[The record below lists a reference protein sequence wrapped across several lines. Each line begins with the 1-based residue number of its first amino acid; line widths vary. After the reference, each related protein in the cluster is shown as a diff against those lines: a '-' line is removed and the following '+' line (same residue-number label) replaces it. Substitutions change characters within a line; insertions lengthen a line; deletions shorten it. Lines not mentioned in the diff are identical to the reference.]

1 MCSILSKEL
10 NFMMN
15 PVASVIW
22 DMISV
27 PLKSAGNF
35 FCIQLA
41 FHCTLVGWEIQSI
54 ICSLRYTVR
63 GEKILHATNQPT
75 TRPAATDKKKVQPEW
90 QQAEYQHLWTDNRWA
105 TSRQSDCQ
113 GCPRSS
119 SQQPRPPGAEQ
130 QRCGCTNTLM
140 HFSAGSH
147 TSAGVQIK
155 GLRDCSGQTNVEDEW
170 TGPASSSSPGSTLK
184 AHLKSIF
191 RVSVQ
196 SHPFTPFWSVSG

>member
-1 MCSILSKEL
+1 MQQINPQLGQLPQTKKRYSQSDSRQNISISGQ
-10 NFMMN
+10 M
-15 PVASVIW
+15 S
-22 DMISV
+22 
-27 PLKSAGNF
+27 
-35 FCIQLA
+35 
-41 FHCTLVGWEIQSI
+41 
-54 ICSLRYTVR
+54 
-63 GEKILHATNQPT
+63 
-75 TRPAATDKKKVQPEW
+75 
-90 QQAEYQHLWTDNRWA
+90 RWA

-130 QRCGCTNTLM
+130 QRCGCTNKLM

-155 GLRDCSGQTNVEDEW
+155 WLGDCSGQTKVEDEW
-170 TGPASSSSPGSTLK
+170 IGPASSSSPGSTLK

-196 SHPFTPFWSVSG
+196 SHPFLKC